1 MVTLIEGAQT
11 PEGSSMAALQLVH
24 GKIKHEV
31 KEPAG
36 NDWPILQQEGAIVAQ
51 GVMPVLE
58 AIEELRRQRVTE
70 KMAH

>member
-24 GKIKHEV
+24 GKIEHEV

-36 NDWPILQQEGAIVAQ
+36 NDWPILQENGRIVAQ
-51 GVMPVLE
+51 GVLPVLDE
-58 AIEELRRQRVTE
+58 IESRRRQRVTD